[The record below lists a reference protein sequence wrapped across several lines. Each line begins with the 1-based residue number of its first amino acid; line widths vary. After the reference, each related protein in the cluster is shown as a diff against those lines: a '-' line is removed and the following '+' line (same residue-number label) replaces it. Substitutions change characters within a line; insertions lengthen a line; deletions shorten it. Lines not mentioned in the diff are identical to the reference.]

1 MHGDFDFSVLVDSL
15 PFLWTG
21 LQFTLKLTIVA
32 MLGGIA
38 LGTLLALARLS
49 PIAPLAKAASWYVNI
64 MRSIPLVM
72 VILWFFLVIP
82 LITGKPMGAEN
93 SALVTFTLFEA
104 AFYCEIMRAG
114 IQSVARGQVAAG
126 YAIGLTYGQN
136 MRLVILPQAFR
147 NMLPVL
153 LTQTIVLFQDT
164 SLVYAI
170 GAKDLLKASEVAGKN
185 YNRPVEMVIFVALIY
200 FVVCYSLSFVVKRL
214 QQRYAIKR

>member
-1 MHGDFDFSVLVDSL
+1 MFASFDFSVLGDSL

-114 IQSVARGQVAAG
+114 IQSVPRGQVAAG
-126 YAIGLTYGQN
+126 YAVGFTYGQN
-136 MRLVILPQAFR
+136 MRLVVLPQAFR

-170 GAKDLLKASEVAGKN
+170 GAKDLLKAAEVAGKN
-185 YNRPVEMVIFVALIY
+185 YNRPVEMIIFVALIY
-200 FVVCYSLSFVVKRL
+200 FAICYSLSFVVKRL
-214 QQRYAIKR
+214 QQRIAIKR